1 MKKKESVNE
10 KFIDN
15 YPIQVSISSMEK
27 ILFQMKKCVCK
38 IYTGNSTGT
47 GFFCKIY
54 IKDKLIK
61 TFITNNHVLDISY
74 LNSNK
79 IIQISLDDENKM
91 GIITINEKLFNFTD
105 KSLDITILE
114 IDENNEINKYVEYL
128 EIDNRIYNDKEYY
141 NDLFEKKPIYTM
153 NYAKGKN
160 ILVSYGIF
168 KSMDIDS
175 NFIRHTCSTEK
186 GSSGAP
192 IILLDS
198 LKVIGIHSTD
208 SRLNFNTGRFIKNT
222 ISLFIKNFEKN
233 QVNKK
238 IIDKINT
245 NKINI
250 PKTQRNNKYLK
261 TENYKNNNNHQF
273 IINDKIKLNLFPDK
287 NNKNRTDNYNI
298 SKRKN
303 IIEDYSYLH
312 RKNENYNN
320 NNKIISEHNKIELSI
335 DKNKKSSKIT
345 KIHYYATTNK
355 IPNNKTTKIYE
366 KQSYHKLFKNN
377 NQNIYEISDYQSTK
391 SHINIIYNNINNNKN
406 NKIKNNNK
414 SKGNI
419 EGSHFN
425 NKSYISK
432 FRAPTPQFS
441 RNKDINYFNYLS

>member
-1 MKKKESVNE
+1 MKKKESTNE

-54 IKDKLIK
+54 IKNKAIK
-61 TFITNNHVLDISY
+61 TFITNNHVLDKSY

-105 KSLDITILE
+105 ESLDITILE

-160 ILVSYGIF
+160 ILASYGIF

-175 NFIRHTCSTEK
+175 NFIRHTCSTDT

-208 SRLNFNTGRFIKNT
+208 SRLNYNTGIFMKNT
-222 ISLFIKNFEKN
+222 ISLFVKNFEKN
-233 QVNKK
+233 QENRK
-238 IIDKINT
+238 IFAKINT
-245 NKINI
+245 NKINMTKI
-250 PKTQRNNKYLK
+250 QRNNKYLK
-261 TENYKNNNNHQF
+261 TENNKNNSIYQPF
-273 IINDKIKLNLFPDK
+273 INDKIKLNQFSDK
-287 NNKNRTDNYNI
+287 NNKNRANDYNI
-298 SKRKN
+298 TKRKN
-303 IIEDYSYLH
+303 IIEDYSYLL
-312 RKNENYNN
+312 RKNENNINN
-320 NNKIISEHNKIELSI
+320 NRIISDHNINKLSI
-335 DKNKKSSKIT
+335 DKNKKSSEIT

-355 IPNNKTTKIYE
+355 IPNKKDTNIYE

-377 NQNIYEISDYQSTK
+377 NQNIYLISDYQSTK
-391 SHINIIYNNINNNKN
+391 SHNIIYNNINNNKN

-419 EGSHFN
+419 EGFHFN

-432 FRAPTPQFS
+432 FRAATPQFS
-441 RNKDINYFNYLS
+441 RNKDIN